1 MRKVLWFYNHF
12 RTRFGRFVCLIYA
25 TFFDDL
31 YLSLRIIFYELIPLA
46 ELDFEKLFSLAHADA
61 LHCLST
67 LPLITVA
74 L

>member
-12 RTRFGRFVCLIYA
+12 RTHFWPICLIYA
-25 TFFDDL
+25 TFLDDL

-46 ELDFEKLFSLAHADA
+46 ELDFGKLFSLLHLDA
-61 LHCLST
+61 LHYLST